1 MLALIQFVDLD
12 HLLSLW
18 PVLCVG
24 VVLVLSCY
32 LDVKSSV
39 WFLGVVPR
47 GGSRMRLVI
56 GV

>member
-1 MLALIQFVDLD
+1 MLIRFVDLD